1 MNRAEGAGHK
11 MQRCC
16 DWSLS
21 NKEAQPGHVTRSSAS
36 TSMINM
42 ATTRKAQSLFAVLWF
57 VFIALIPTVEAFD
70 GGDAVALLLG
80 MTITV
85 VGFCACLG
93 WYARRRN
100 GQF

>member
-1 MNRAEGAGHK
+1 
-11 MQRCC
+11 
-16 DWSLS
+16 
-21 NKEAQPGHVTRSSAS
+21 
-36 TSMINM
+36 M
-42 ATTRKAQSLFAVLWF
+42 APTLEFFAVAMYSLL
-57 VFIALIPTVEAFD
+57 VFMAIIPSAAAID

-93 WYARRRN
+93 WYARKRN

>member
-1 MNRAEGAGHK
+1 MASNVINR
-11 MQRCC
+11 
-16 DWSLS
+16 
-21 NKEAQPGHVTRSSAS
+21 SAS
-36 TSMINM
+36 VMLWLFFL
-42 ATTRKAQSLFAVLWF
+42 SLIHTA
-57 VFIALIPTVEAFD
+57 EAID

-93 WYARRRN
+93 WYARKRN

>member
-1 MNRAEGAGHK
+1 MASLN
-11 MQRCC
+11 
-16 DWSLS
+16 DWSIFAMLLVLLLS
-21 NKEAQPGHVTRSSAS
+21 FVQP
-36 TSMINM
+36 
-42 ATTRKAQSLFAVLWF
+42 
-57 VFIALIPTVEAFD
+57 VEAID

>member
-1 MNRAEGAGHK
+1 
-11 MQRCC
+11 
-16 DWSLS
+16 
-21 NKEAQPGHVTRSSAS
+21 
-36 TSMINM
+36 M
-42 ATTRKAQSLFAVLWF
+42 APTLESFAVAMYSLL
-57 VFIALIPTVEAFD
+57 VFMAIIPSAAAID

-93 WYARRRN
+93 WYARKRN

>member
-1 MNRAEGAGHK
+1 
-11 MQRCC
+11 
-16 DWSLS
+16 
-21 NKEAQPGHVTRSSAS
+21 
-36 TSMINM
+36 MINM
-42 ATTRKAQSLFAVLWF
+42 ATTNNTRRLFAVFCLF
-57 VFIALIPTVEAFD
+57 LTTLVPTVEAFD

-93 WYARRRN
+93 WYARKRN